1 MLTSNVAKR
10 RLYQRQQ
17 GKKESKLEGNRN
29 LLTDTHIHALLNKNT
44 DTLIV
49 WTEDDNRDLA
59 LSFQDPIGCEEMW

>member
-1 MLTSNVAKR
+1 MLTSHVLKR

-17 GKKESKLEGNRN
+17 GKLASIF
-29 LLTDTHIHALLNKNT
+29 TDFKGLIFLFFS

-59 LSFQDPIGCEEMW
+59 LSFQDPAGCEEIW